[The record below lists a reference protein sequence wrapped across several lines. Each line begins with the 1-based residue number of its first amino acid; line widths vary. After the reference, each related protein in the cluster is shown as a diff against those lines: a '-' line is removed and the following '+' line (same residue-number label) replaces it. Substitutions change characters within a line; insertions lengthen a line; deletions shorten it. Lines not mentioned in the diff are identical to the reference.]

1 MVVKYVEKYS
11 ILSSKN
17 NVNFIC
23 DDIDRYRDIYDPPES
38 GKWYVFIV
46 GEKFIKSDSWNWGDV
61 F

>member
-1 MVVKYVEKYS
+1 MVVKYMENYS

-23 DDIDRYRDIYDPPES
+23 DDIDRYRDIYESPES
-38 GKWYVFIV
+38 GRWYVFIV
-46 GEKFIKSDSWNWGDV
+46 GEKFIKSDSRN